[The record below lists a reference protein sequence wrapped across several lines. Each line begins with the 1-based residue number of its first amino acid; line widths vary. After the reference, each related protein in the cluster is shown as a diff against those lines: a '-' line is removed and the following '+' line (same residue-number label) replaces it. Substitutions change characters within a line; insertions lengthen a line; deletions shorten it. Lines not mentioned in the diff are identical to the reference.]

1 MKKIISLLMLVA
13 VVYAVSSC
21 GVAMSGV
28 NSSRNTGSLTRYT
41 LDKKNFRVLGSAYG
55 QSGAVYVFGIGGMK
69 DATNLAVA
77 NMYKDANLSGSQAVV
92 DVYVEKKV
100 SAVLFFWVKVVYE
113 ARGTIIEFVE

>member
-13 VVYAVSSC
+13 IVFAVSSC
-21 GVAMSGV
+21 GVALSGV

-77 NMYKDANLSGSQAVV
+77 NMYKDANLSGSQAIV